1 MAPRV
6 HLIRHAEGYHQLEP
20 TQKNELLHDPDL
32 TLAGVANCKQ
42 FASSFP
48 EYIRLDLICSSPMRR
63 AIQTAKYCFPSQLE
77 RDGPLLL
84 VPLAQE
90 NTDLPCD
97 TGSNPAALMQ
107 EFGNLVDASMVEEGW
122 NSKTGIY
129 ASAPAALEE
138 RARQFRAWLK
148 QRPEQDVAVVG
159 HGVFWHYVT
168 GSVDASGNQ
177 TAVRG
182 MAIQERRT
190 ITRSHEDNNGDN
202 CAIELSKEY
211 DICMARKEGYA
222 FWYARRE
229 EAAGAVVQNAS
240 CSWAKCLQGAQAG
253 LAIDYYKKS
262 FVFRIRVEGY
272 QFLCATGSFAAAIGW
287 VDALNAAIAV
297 SADLDERKEP
307 IYQTMASI
315 RTPGTRNIK
324 TKMSGTT
331 TFRQM
336 LNWRKY
342 NINGAWLRDQEG
354 EHSRMG
360 LKRYLEDEEQLLAD
374 HSAAVQQTF
383 AAHCFRS
390 ACFGSAKTAVSPDSN
405 HSASTRMQCGPD
417 NVAALD
423 AKEMAD
429 YNAWQDSRIEL
440 AWKRLEYARRCAKTL
455 TLRDSWV
462 DNRYLRGRAWVVMP
476 PKKRSPTPALPD

>member
-1 MAPRV
+1 MASVQP
-6 HLIRHAEGYHQLEP
+6 
-20 TQKNELLHDPDL
+20 
-32 TLAGVANCKQ
+32 
-42 FASSFP
+42 P
-48 EYIRLDLICSSPMRR
+48 EYSCTTSPPCYSNTFDEAIHVLLKPELASPTTQWPDRQWRR
-63 AIQTAKYCFPSQLE
+63 VILQLQGTQILLQQST
-77 RDGPLLL
+77 DLL
-84 VPLAQE
+84 V
-90 NTDLPCD
+90 C
-97 TGSNPAALMQ
+97 
-107 EFGNLVDASMVEEGW
+107 
-122 NSKTGIY
+122 
-129 ASAPAALEE
+129 
-138 RARQFRAWLK
+138 
-148 QRPEQDVAVVG
+148 QRP
-159 HGVFWHYVT
+159 
-168 GSVDASGNQ
+168 
-177 TAVRG
+177 
-182 MAIQERRT
+182 
-190 ITRSHEDNNGDN
+190 
-202 CAIELSKEY
+202 LS
-211 DICMARKEGYA
+211 
-222 FWYARRE
+222 
-229 EAAGAVVQNAS
+229 
-240 CSWAKCLQGAQAG
+240 LQGAQAG

-342 NINGAWLRDQEG
+342 NVNGAWLRDQEG

-423 AKEMAD
+423 AKKMAD

-476 PKKRSPTPALPD
+476 PKKRSPTPALPGWPGLM

>member
-177 TAVRG
+177 TGSVPRFVWADGNTDVGPDDVEAGSRKR
-182 MAIQERRT
+182 APAHT
-190 ITRSHEDNNGDN
+190 ALHEHQ
-202 CAIELSKEY
+202 
-211 DICMARKEGYA
+211 R
-222 FWYARRE
+222 ARR
-229 EAAGAVVQNAS
+229 QP
-240 CSWAKCLQGAQAG
+240 WFMLRHHLQGAQAG

-476 PKKRSPTPALPD
+476 PKKRSPTPALPGWPGLM